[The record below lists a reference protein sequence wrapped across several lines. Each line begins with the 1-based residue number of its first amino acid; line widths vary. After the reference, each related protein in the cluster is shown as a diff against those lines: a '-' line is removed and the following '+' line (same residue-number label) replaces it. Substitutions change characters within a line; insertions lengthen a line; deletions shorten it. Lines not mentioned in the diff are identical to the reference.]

1 MTLSIQRSPEASNAL
16 LERFENPQPPI
27 NSQLTVAN
35 DECVVVALNGA
46 VLGVVPPGV
55 HWLHPQPFPFLVPAI
70 VGGNLVQAEL
80 WFVKTVTMVG
90 IRFGGALGSVT
101 DPLTNV
107 ECMPRAIGTFAL
119 TVRDPVRVVQG
130 CMGQGIDAEP
140 LLAWAK
146 QVVMRQL
153 ASALGIEV
161 AGGRSVLAQDLIPA
175 VLERLPGELGELE
188 ESGLAAT
195 HFGEVMLSFSEEDR
209 TALSDAQKRAVQA
222 KLAAAVAAA
231 AAPAAAPPRRCT
243 QCGRPHEGG
252 RFCVDCGGALA
263 SG

>member
-1 MTLSIQRSPEASNAL
+1 MTLSIQRSPEASTAL

-35 DECVVVALNGA
+35 DECVVVTLNGA

-90 IRFGGALGSVT
+90 IRFGGALGCVT
-101 DPLTNV
+101 DPTTNV
-107 ECMPRAIGTFAL
+107 ECTPRAMGSFAL

-130 CMGQGIDAEP
+130 CMGQSIDGEQ
-140 LLAWAK
+140 LVNWAK
-146 QVVMRQL
+146 GIVTRKL
-153 ASALGIEV
+153 ASALAIEV
-161 AGGRSVLAQDLIPA
+161 EGGRSVLAQDLMPA

-188 ESGLAAT
+188 SSGLAAT
-195 HFGEVMLSFSEEDR
+195 HFGEVMLNFSEEDR
-209 TALSDAQKRAVQA
+209 TALSDASKRAVQA
-222 KLAAAVAAA
+222 KLAAMA
-231 AAPAAAPPRRCT
+231 AAPAAQAPAARCT
-243 QCGRPHEGG
+243 RCGRPHDGG
-252 RFCVDCGGALA
+252 RFCVDCGGPLA
-263 SG
+263 SA

>member
-1 MTLSIQRSPEASNAL
+1 MTLSIQRSPEASTAL

-27 NSQLTVAN
+27 NSQLTVAS

-70 VGGNLVQAEL
+70 VGGNVVQAEL

-90 IRFGGALGSVT
+90 LRFGGAVSSVT
-101 DPLTNV
+101 DAATNV
-107 ECMPRAIGTFAL
+107 TCTPRVMGTFAL
-119 TVRDPVRVVQG
+119 TIRDPVRVVQG

-146 QVVMRQL
+146 QVVMRKL
-153 ASALGIEV
+153 ASALTSEV
-161 AGGRSVLAQDLIPA
+161 EGGRSILAQDLMPS

-188 ESGLAAT
+188 KSGLAAS
-195 HFGEVMLSFSEEDR
+195 HFGEAMLSFSDEDR
-209 TALSDAQKRAVQA
+209 TALSDASKRAVMA
-222 KLAAAVAAA
+222 KLAAM
-231 AAPAAAPPRRCT
+231 AAPAAETPAPVRRCT
-243 QCGRPHEGG
+243 RCGRPHDGG
-252 RFCVDCGGALA
+252 RFCVDCGGPLA
-263 SG
+263 GG